1 MPNVPEFRDLE
12 RSKRLALDRFSFKNV
27 IGGISVQSVVPTFIP
42 PPTPQDNPVFSYV
55 TSNDEV
61 IVITNPETPNYIIVS
76 TNVETFS
83 ATFDS
88 QVLGFTNNF
97 DISDFTNCSL
107 VFNYGIGLSANAQEI
122 FVTENATISSN
133 SGNLYTVYYTNT
145 GSIIVGFAASNVYV
159 PPITSYPPV
168 PSPTPT
174 VTPSITQTPGA
185 SQTAT
190 ATPTRTPTTTPT
202 PTPTS
207 TITPTITPT
216 VTPTVSITPTITP
229 TPTVTPTNIGPLYLW
244 STGNNNLGQL
254 GLGNT
259 INQQYFTRLASSNF
273 TKIVTAGNN
282 TYALSGNTL
291 FSVGTNNYCQ
301 LGTYCTPV
309 SSSTLIPLTGSWSD
323 ISTGV
328 GDHFFALSAGTTTK
342 WFACGRNN
350 RGQLGGRP
358 NPAFSSNTVGSLTP
372 LPGNYRKI
380 VASDQT
386 TYALS
391 GTKMFS
397 VGDNTWG
404 QCGYGN
410 NNSFSSFEPVSGD
423 WDDVV
428 PGFRHVLAL
437 SANTRTKWFACGYNQ
452 NYELGLGGFGSY
464 QPSVNKFTPLT
475 ADFIKMSAGYSHT
488 AGLSTNGKWYSVG
501 SNTYGQLG
509 TNSPSTFEYDFA
521 EISPTV
527 YIDGEGNTL
536 SFVWTDVVCG
546 NETIFAYSSAEEATG
561 CAGNNTDGQLGISTN
576 GRYLYLLGGKWSTIS
591 SKGGGFDNGGAS
603 QGHSAALGGI
613 LAFPSQTP
621 TNTPTN
627 TPTPSVTPTLTINA
641 SPTPTPTNTPTPT
654 QTPTVTPT
662 NTPTPSRPPA
672 LVYSS
677 SYIPFEITNTGM
689 SYNVSQIGTGN
700 PSLTCFRGTNYDFII
715 QTASH
720 PFALRNSHLNTSP
733 VSGTYNNNT
742 VSGKTSGSRILFTPN
757 EYTPSSIIY
766 QCTIHSYMSGAISIK
781 DYSL

>member
-1 MPNVPEFRDLE
+1 
-12 RSKRLALDRFSFKNV
+12 
-27 IGGISVQSVVPTFIP
+27 
-42 PPTPQDNPVFSYV
+42 
-55 TSNDEV
+55 
-61 IVITNPETPNYIIVS
+61 
-76 TNVETFS
+76 
-83 ATFDS
+83 
-88 QVLGFTNNF
+88 
-97 DISDFTNCSL
+97 
-107 VFNYGIGLSANAQEI
+107 
-122 FVTENATISSN
+122 
-133 SGNLYTVYYTNT
+133 
-145 GSIIVGFAASNVYV
+145 
-159 PPITSYPPV
+159 
-168 PSPTPT
+168 
-174 VTPSITQTPGA
+174 
-185 SQTAT
+185 
-190 ATPTRTPTTTPT
+190 
-202 PTPTS
+202 
-207 TITPTITPT
+207 
-216 VTPTVSITPTITP
+216 
-229 TPTVTPTNIGPLYLW
+229 
-244 STGNNNLGQL
+244 L

-259 INQQYFTRLASSNF
+259 INQQYFTRLASGNF
-273 TKIVTAGNN
+273 TKIVTAGKH

-350 RGQLGGRP
+350 RGQLGGSP
-358 NPAFSSNTVGSLTP
+358 SPAFSSNTVGGLTP

-410 NNSFSSFEPVSGD
+410 NNSFSFFEPVSGD

-475 ADFIKMSAGYSHT
+475 ADFIKMSAGYNHT
-488 AGLSTNGKWYSVG
+488 AGLSTDGKWYSVG
-501 SNTYGQLG
+501 SNTSGQLG
-509 TNSPSTFEYDFA
+509 TNSPSTFEYNFA

-561 CAGNNTDGQLGISTN
+561 CAGNNDDGQLGISTN

-591 SKGGGFDNGGAS
+591 SKGGAFDNGGAK

-613 LAFPSQTP
+613 LAFPSPTP
-621 TNTPTN
+621 TTTPTN

-641 SPTPTPTNTPTPT
+641 PPTPTPSITPTRTPTATPTPT
-654 QTPTVTPT
+654 PP
-662 NTPTPSRPPA
+662 PAPA

-677 SYIPFEITNTGM
+677 SYIPFEITNAGM
-689 SYNVSQIGTGN
+689 SYNISQIGTGN
-700 PSLTCFRGTNYDFII
+700 PSLTCFRGTNYDFIVL
-715 QTASH
+715 TPSH
-720 PFALRNSHLNTSP
+720 PFALRVSTGNTSSP
-733 VSGTYNNNT
+733 VSGTYNND
-742 VSGKTSGSRILFTPN
+742 VTSGIASGRVMFTPN
-757 EYTPSSIIY
+757 SGTPNTIYY
-766 QCTIHSYMSGAISIK
+766 QCAIHPSMSGVISIK
-781 DYSL
+781 DYNL